1 MGVRRVTEG
10 RLFKE
15 NGKRKPVTRT
25 LWFSGFIVPN
35 NSWEAYLLFAKIAVL
50 FHIFQDLRPIVNP
63 TNC

>member
-35 NSWEAYLLFAKIAVL
+35 NSWEAYLLFARGLL
-50 FHIFQDLRPIVNP
+50 FKQTTLKLLFFFIFFRI
-63 TNC
+63 

>member
-15 NGKRKPVTRT
+15 NGKRKPATRT

-35 NSWEAYLLFAKIAVL
+35 NSWEAYLLFARGLSK
-50 FHIFQDLRPIVNP
+50 QR
-63 TNC
+63 